1 MNQFIFLG
9 QKEWDDPLFR
19 FYFDTLV
26 RELGDQKYLV
36 EFVNPCDPSEKIV
49 DPKHHSI
56 INFFYKDTDAIRA
69 ITELEAGS
77 CTRVCFA
84 SDVEN
89 YEAYEDAYRV
99 ADAFI
104 CPSEM
109 HKKVLGYLFDLPIY
123 PLIEAIDPLIRA
135 GGSPVLDSIKAR
147 RLVWFGYPESYRRS
161 MPIFESTIQEALR
174 LGYIDSFSVIS
185 LESLQ
190 KELPSTFRFLPFTTS
205 QLTEQLKEHDL
216 ALLSHVPL
224 DLSINSLIK
233 SPNKAVSSIA
243 CGLIPICSDTP
254 NYRELMDRLGLQQ
267 YLFESSRALGEILKT
282 LAQTKNAQLNTY
294 LNSAHHYI
302 EQHFSATY
310 QTHHYLKIVADLKI
324 QKPSHLSGK
333 VPLKLFKSPDSEIKL
348 RFYVRQQ
355 WARLKRLLQ
364 SNA

>member
-26 RELGDQKYLV
+26 RELGTQKYLV

-56 INFFYKDTDAIRA
+56 INFFYKDMDAIRA
-69 ITELEAGS
+69 ISELVGGS
-77 CTRVCFA
+77 YTSVCFA

-104 CPSEM
+104 CPSEI
-109 HKKVLGYLFDLPIY
+109 HKKVLGYAFNLPIY

-135 GGSPVLDSIKAR
+135 AGPPVPDPIKAR
-147 RLVWFGYPESYRRS
+147 RFVWFGYPESYRRS

-174 LGYIDSFSVIS
+174 LGYIDFFSIIS
-185 LESLQ
+185 LESLK
-190 KELPSTFRFLPFTTS
+190 KELPATFRFLPFATS
-205 QLTEQLKEHDL
+205 QLFAQLKEHDL

-254 NYRELMDRLGLQQ
+254 NYRELMDRLGLQR
-267 YLFESSRALGEILKT
+267 YLFESPQALGEILKT
-282 LAQTKNAQLNTY
+282 LAQTENAQLNTY
-294 LNSAHHYI
+294 LNTAHYYI
-302 EQHFSATY
+302 EQHYSATN
-310 QTHHYLKIVADLKI
+310 QTYHYLKIVADLKM
-324 QKPSHLSGK
+324 QKLSQLIRK
-333 VPLKLFKSPDSEIKL
+333 TPLKFFESPNSEIKL
-348 RFYVRQQ
+348 RFYIRQQ
-355 WARLKRLLQ
+355 WAKLKKLLQ